1 MASFDIC
8 EWEVGVEVRAQ
19 IEIFCS
25 NVSKLL
31 IGKHILPLLSY
42 VATSKITKSHDM
54 WFKFI
59 SFVSEILNVAACS
72 FLKQARFFLLKKQN
86 IVRCLG
92 KCGWFQ
98 ITGYN
103 SLWLDHIHLKNV
115 LIVQTIKLF
124 FVYVRP

>member
-42 VATSKITKSHDM
+42 VATSKFTKSHDM

-59 SFVSEILNVAACS
+59 SFVSEIFKRSRLFGIIFKTS
-72 FLKQARFFLLKKQN
+72 QIFFTKKA
-86 IVRCLG
+86 
-92 KCGWFQ
+92 KH
-98 ITGYN
+98 
-103 SLWLDHIHLKNV
+103 S
-115 LIVQTIKLF
+115 
-124 FVYVRP
+124 